1 MSLLDNINNFYE
13 RLVLEAIEDSMQEG
27 EDEEFLSD
35 VMCVSLNRLPP
46 RYYRHKIDIMFYM
59 ADPEL
64 QEMREKVAAVVVE
77 AKIFVKSRGTH

>member
-13 RLVLEAIEDSMQEG
+13 RLVLEAIDDSMQEG

-35 VMCVSLNRLPP
+35 VMCVALNRLPP

-64 QEMREKVAAVVVE
+64 QEMREKVASVVAE
-77 AKIFVKSRGTH
+77 AKPS